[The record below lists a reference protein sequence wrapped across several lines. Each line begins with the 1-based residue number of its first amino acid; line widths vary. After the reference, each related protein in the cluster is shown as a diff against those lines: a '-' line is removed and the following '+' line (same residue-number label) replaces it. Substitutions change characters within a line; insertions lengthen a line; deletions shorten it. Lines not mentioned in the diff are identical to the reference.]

1 MSRVLYSKVLY
12 VHPAQRAQI
21 DLGINAVLS
30 VLTETHH
37 RQEVGRRIPRFFRR
51 EAAEWL
57 PQPCRRWPRGLWA
70 RPGRWRR
77 QGYPRRAGSRAA
89 GHEPPLNVRC
99 RPRGEKIV
107 VILCIILCSS
117 MPAATV
123 AVVPSSVSVASS
135 MSSVVIDGH
144 LVDSRES
151 GAGAVRWTSMESS
164 ESSAAPDGSRR
175 RAFPAF
181 SFGDSE

>member
-89 GHEPPLNVRC
+89 GHEPPLTRTLST
-99 RPRGEKIV
+99 PREKNI
-107 VILCIILCSS
+107 CDYIILCSS
-117 MPAATV
+117 MPVATV
-123 AVVPSSVSVASS
+123 AVVPGSVSVASS

-181 SFGDSE
+181 SFGDSD